1 MKYIKCILR
10 YMLVSSLLIYA
21 SCDSYLEP
29 EVFSETAPDNLFN
42 SLQGVE
48 SVLYSAYADFAEMNG
63 NNSAQGITATEG
75 MTDVGY
81 ADLGA
86 IANWATNFQDF
97 VLDGVG
103 SSMYAVFWNYPYQ
116 AIRNVHIL
124 LENIE
129 TANISEES
137 KKLIAAEARF
147 IRAASYYKL
156 MLRFGTVPLR
166 TSNDQELE
174 LPKASK
180 EELISFI
187 ESELLAVIPD
197 LPNPGQESKWGRAH
211 KGAAMGHLAK
221 FYLNTKQWQKCAD
234 MSQDIIDMGY
244 YELFPEYFGLFQ
256 VKNEMNKEML
266 WVRTSKAD
274 LGRTANISIMN
285 FGWPQSFASHP
296 ATGLTFCDGCRNF
309 ATMLYIRDDF
319 WHSFDENDLRK
330 SLIITEYINTEGELI
345 DLLPPN
351 GHPRPFKYWPAD
363 DFEGPAYGNDVP
375 VIRYADILLA
385 RAESLNN
392 LNGPNQESID
402 LINQV
407 RNRAGV
413 PNIEL
418 SSFGSKE
425 ALNDHILAERGW
437 EFWWED
443 KRKDDL
449 VRHGKFI
456 EQAVARG
463 LPAKSHHNIF
473 PIPQFALDANPA
485 LVQNEGY

>member
-1 MKYIKCILR
+1 MKYITSILQN
-10 YMLVSSLLIYA
+10 LAILSVLLFSS
-21 SCDSYLEP
+21 CESYLEP

-48 SVLYSAYADFAEMNG
+48 SVLFSAYADWAEMNG
-63 NNSAQGITATEG
+63 NNSAQGITATES

-81 ADLGA
+81 PELGA
-86 IANWATNFQDF
+86 VANWATNFRDF

-103 SSMYAVFWNYPYQ
+103 SSMYGTFWNRPYQ

-124 LENIE
+124 LENIDE
-129 TANISEES
+129 ANISDAS

-147 IRAASYYKL
+147 IRAISYYKL
-156 MLRFGTVPLR
+156 MLRFGSVPLR

-180 EELISFI
+180 EELMSFI
-187 ESELLAVIPD
+187 ESELLAVVPD
-197 LPNPGQESKWGRAH
+197 LPNPGEESSWGRAH
-211 KGAAMGHLAK
+211 KGAAQGFLVK

-234 MSQDIIDMGY
+234 MAQQVMNMNY
-244 YELFPEYFGLFQ
+244 YELFPDYFGLFQ
-256 VKNEMNKEML
+256 VKNEQNKEIL
-266 WVRTSKAD
+266 WARTSKAD

-285 FGWPQSFASHP
+285 FAWPQSFASHP

-319 WHSFDENDLRK
+319 WYSFDENDQRT
-330 SLIITEYINTEGELI
+330 SLIITEYVNTNGELI
-345 DLLPPN
+345 NLLPPN
-351 GHPRPFKYWPAD
+351 DHPRPFKYWPAD
-363 DFEGPAYGNDVP
+363 DFEGPAYGNDIP

-385 RAESLNN
+385 RAEALNE
-392 LNGPNQESID
+392 LNGPNQASID
-402 LINQV
+402 LINEV

-413 PNIEL
+413 ALVQL
-418 SSFGSKE
+418 SDFASKD

-443 KRKDDL
+443 KRRDDL
-449 VRHGKFI
+449 IRHGKFI
-456 EQAVARG
+456 QQALDRG
-463 LPAKSHHNIF
+463 LPAKPHHVIF
-473 PIPQFALDANPA
+473 PIPQFALDANPN
-485 LVQNEGY
+485 LVQNDGY